1 MVLVL
6 VLITMEQIQE
16 LFNILK
22 STPEMAIWGLL
33 IWCLYIL
40 AKLASIVYALKV
52 VAQLAINK
60 WHDFKIKGIDL
71 QKNETELNK
80 SKMDLL
86 NQNRSSD
93 LDKREL
99 LFEKEQ
105 KDILKLSKLFKNSK
119 ISDIEMDDLRR
130 LLNAMKSTTYIHQS
144 DIDKAIEKISQ
155 N

>member
-1 MVLVL
+1 
-6 VLITMEQIQE
+6 MEQIQE

-60 WHDFKIKGIDL
+60 WHDFKVKGIDL
-71 QKNETELNK
+71 QNNKIEHDK
-80 SKMDLL
+80 SKSELEL
-86 NQNRSSD
+86 KNSHIELER
-93 LDKREL
+93 KEL
-99 LFEKEQ
+99 LFTQEQ
-105 KDILKLSKLFKNSK
+105 RDILKLPKLFKNSK
-119 ISDIEMDDLRR
+119 ISEVEMDDLRR
-130 LLNAMKSTTYIHQS
+130 LLNSIKSTTYIHQS
-144 DIDKAIEKISQ
+144 DIDKAIKKLSQ